1 MDPCSKI
8 CSSVQTWYLKKFPF
22 FISALS
28 LSFPWFWNLRLLHH
42 KGRICLHD
50 HGTIGGIKTILV
62 FLSAGSRLETN
73 QYFIHPHT
81 LQQLLRAP
89 EPWIFGSS
97 FWTSL
102 FSRLTC
108 GTHSVYSKINFSP
121 FLLRLFVHSSWSGR
135 HFPFSQKTTRAKHEL
150 CRAVQ
155 WAEGKA
161 SPWDGTRWSIGPS
174 SAGSEVWQGA
184 RLCLP
189 LVTTLPVIA
198 SFSLHGDVV
207 GGDILWKWKGGSC
220 YQTTLAHISNVMHC
234 NAAKQSWKKKN
245 KNKFLLKC
253 LFLEQFHS
261 FCSCGQRHGAWSQGE
276 SRLGAEGL
284 I

>member
-1 MDPCSKI
+1 M
-8 CSSVQTWYLKKFPF
+8 
-22 FISALS
+22 
-28 LSFPWFWNLRLLHH
+28 LHH

-121 FLLRLFVHSSWSGR
+121 FLLRLFVHSISPSAKKRPVQSMSYAGLCSELKARHHHGMGPGGASGQALLAVRSGR
-135 HFPFSQKTTRAKHEL
+135 EHGSAFP
-150 CRAVQ
+150 
-155 WAEGKA
+155 
-161 SPWDGTRWSIGPS
+161 
-174 SAGSEVWQGA
+174 
-184 RLCLP
+184 
-189 LVTTLPVIA
+189 
-198 SFSLHGDVV
+198 
-207 GGDILWKWKGGSC
+207 
-220 YQTTLAHISNVMHC
+220 
-234 NAAKQSWKKKN
+234 
-245 KNKFLLKC
+245 
-253 LFLEQFHS
+253 
-261 FCSCGQRHGAWSQGE
+261 WSQHYQ
-276 SRLGAEGL
+276 
-284 I
+284 